1 MLLAVSCLQDPVAPS
16 NEAAMP
22 TVSYDKDTQT
32 RVSVV
37 LRGSI
42 PANVQ
47 GLADY
52 GFAVVEG
59 GFSTGTPKKY
69 SAKEQST
76 NAFSCLA
83 MVTPNKHYEIR
94 SYYTNGQQ
102 TKYSD
107 AITFDAPSTS
117 AAELSD
123 VTYVRGKLTA
133 NIIDDG
139 GREINE
145 VGFCWAQEE
154 DIRAIRRSSKHKAE
168 LNADGSFS
176 LDFLGLRPGEV
187 YYVLAYAEN
196 SDSDAEAVGYS
207 RKPFILVV
215 TEDDFVDIEDAN
227 FAAYLISNFDT
238 NRDGKMSYRE
248 MKAITTIDVSTD
260 NIASVR
266 EISLMP
272 DLTRLS
278 VAARNRGTGKL
289 KKMDVNYNSK
299 LTTIICDNNKL
310 DSVVVR
316 NIPMLD
322 TLSCN
327 RNQMTEIDVSS
338 NPLLSYLDC
347 GSNQIPEL
355 GDLSHNKEL
364 KHLDFRGNLV
374 KEVDIS
380 PCLAIREF
388 NATSCPSLK
397 IIYVWPDFFD
407 ETEDHNKF
415 YKDDTAEYVISPNA
429 PIVIPDLNFRKY
441 CIEHFDTDKNG
452 EVSYKEAKDATRID
466 VCTDDIETLK
476 GIAFFTSL
484 TYLRCYGTVYDD
496 SFVIR
501 NGRLTSLDVSGQ
513 TELDTL
519 DCSGNQL
526 NSLNVSENTKLF
538 LLNCAGNSLSTLDL
552 SGISRLTD
560 LDFKGN
566 QVASIALSGNTAL
579 LRLDCSKNKLIAL
592 DVSRSVALK
601 ELNCSGNR
609 IPVLDLS
616 GNKEISWLDCSSNA
630 LQEMNI
636 VQNRKLSYLDCTNN
650 PLATIY
656 LYANQVVT
664 TLRKPEGT
672 KLFYLIDSISI
683 LPETVSLKV
692 EETCTLTAVIEPS
705 DAIDKTVVWKSSDE
719 KVAVVSDAGFV
730 TAKTVGSCDITASCG
745 GKTATRSVYVNPI
758 PVEEITL
765 DKSEYA
771 IQMKQSFTLQ
781 ATVKPVNAT
790 DKTVTWASS
799 DESIATVSGGTV
811 TGVSVGNCVITAKAG
826 DKSASCKL
834 VVNPIPVSEIILSNT
849 SLELVVGD
857 SQDLMATILPEDA
870 TDKSLTWES
879 SDTRVATVSEKGK
892 VTAIAVGSCTI
903 TAKSG
908 TVSAEC
914 VVTVKS
920 IPVSSISLD
929 KSECSL
935 VVGETQTLVATV
947 LPDNATYKAVT
958 WESSDAQIA
967 SVSAGVITAIGVG
980 TCQITA
986 SAGNHTASCEVTV
999 SPRFI
1004 EVASIS
1010 LSAGSLALTVGES
1023 HSLTATVLPENATD
1037 KTVTWSSSDSNVAT
1051 VSDGSVRAIAVGTC
1065 NITAKAGNQTATCHI
1080 TVSTAVVAVTS
1091 VSLDRSSLSLIVGN
1105 STILSATVLPE
1116 NATDKTVAWSSDD
1129 TSVATI
1135 SDGYV
1140 TAVGAGSCVI
1150 TAAAGEKSDH
1160 CTVTVTAGGGGEVPV
1175 SSVSVTPA
1183 SCSLE
1188 VGATQTLS
1196 ATVLPDNAT
1205 DKTVWWSSDNT
1216 SVATVSSSGVVTAVA
1231 VGTCKISAKAGTQTG
1246 YCEVT
1251 VNSAESFVAINSEN
1265 FPDDNFR
1272 SYVSTNFDKDGDGQ
1286 LSSDEINIQ
1295 PTIYVPGMSIKSL
1308 KGIEFFTSLSSLVCY
1323 NNQLTTLDVSGNT
1336 QLRSL
1341 SCGGNQLKILGLSNN
1356 SLLTSLSCY
1365 GNQLT
1370 TLNLSG
1376 NNSLK
1381 ELSCSNNQL
1390 TTLDL
1395 SGNPML
1401 QELYCSNNQLTT
1413 LNVSNMHSLTFIN
1426 CESNNLTELKV
1437 DGCANLLSIY
1447 CNKNQLG
1454 TIDIQSCMAL
1464 QRLYCEHNSIS
1475 SLDASGLLSLVTLDC
1490 YNSGLSSLLVDG
1502 CKSLQYLE
1510 CPYNQL
1516 VNLDVSSCVELRSL
1530 NCIYNQ
1536 LSSLSLGALLELVAL
1551 SCSGNNLTAIDISGC
1566 SSLKDLQC
1574 GQNNLKSLDIS
1585 SNHQLN
1591 RLLCEINQLTNL
1603 NVNNNKD
1610 LQRLECY
1617 NNQITSLDVQECIKI
1632 EYINCYN
1639 NKLSSLD
1646 VSKNESLQRLD
1657 CQDNQLVI
1665 LDISNNI
1672 ALQWLTC
1679 YGNLLTSLD
1688 VSNTSLNHLTCAPNP
1703 YLTEIWLKTGQTIEN
1718 FVYDTSIATIKY
1730 K

>member
-16 NEAAMP
+16 NEAVMP

-37 LRGSI
+37 LSGSI
-42 PANVQ
+42 PANVP

-52 GFAVVEG
+52 GFEVVEG
-59 GFSTGTPKKY
+59 GFSTGTSRKY
-69 SAKEQST
+69 SAKEQYT

-83 MVTPNKHYEIR
+83 TVTPNKHYEIR
-94 SYYTNGQQ
+94 SFYTNGQQ

-123 VTYVRGKLTA
+123 VTYVGGKLTA
-133 NIIDDG
+133 NIIDNG

-154 DIRAIRRSSKHKAE
+154 DIRAIRRSSKHMAE

-289 KKMDVNYNSK
+289 KKMDVSYNSK

-322 TLSCN
+322 TLSCY

-347 GSNQIPEL
+347 GNNQILEL
-355 GDLSHNKEL
+355 GDLSPNKEL

-407 ETEDHNKF
+407 ETEDHRDF

-429 PIVIPDLNFRKY
+429 PIVIPDPNFRKY

-484 TYLRCYGTVYDD
+484 TYLRCYGTVSDD

-526 NSLNVSENTKLF
+526 NSLNVSVNTRLS

-552 SGISRLTD
+552 SGNSRLTD

-592 DVSRSVALK
+592 DVSKNVALK
-601 ELNCSGNR
+601 EFNCSGNR
-609 IPVLDLS
+609 IPVLVLS
-616 GNKEISWLDCSSNA
+616 DNKEITWLDCSSNA

-636 VQNRKLSYLDCTNN
+636 IQNRKLSYLDCTNN

-672 KLFYLIDSISI
+672 KLFYLIDNISI

-719 KVAVVSDAGFV
+719 KVAAVSDAGVV
-730 TAKTVGSCDITASCG
+730 TAKTVGSCDITATCG

-758 PVEEITL
+758 PVEEI
-765 DKSEYA
+765 
-771 IQMKQSFTLQ
+771 
-781 ATVKPVNAT
+781 V
-790 DKTVTWASS
+790 
-799 DESIATVSGGTV
+799 
-811 TGVSVGNCVITAKAG
+811 
-826 DKSASCKL
+826 
-834 VVNPIPVSEIILSNT
+834 LSQD
-849 SLELVVGD
+849 SLE
-857 SQDLMATILPEDA
+857 
-870 TDKSLTWES
+870 
-879 SDTRVATVSEKGK
+879 
-892 VTAIAVGSCTI
+892 
-903 TAKSG
+903 
-908 TVSAEC
+908 
-914 VVTVKS
+914 
-920 IPVSSISLD
+920 
-929 KSECSL
+929 
-935 VVGETQTLVATV
+935 
-947 LPDNATYKAVT
+947 
-958 WESSDAQIA
+958 
-967 SVSAGVITAIGVG
+967 
-980 TCQITA
+980 
-986 SAGNHTASCEVTV
+986 
-999 SPRFI
+999 
-1004 EVASIS
+1004 
-1010 LSAGSLALTVGES
+1010 LTVGES
-1023 HSLTATVLPENATD
+1023 
-1037 KTVTWSSSDSNVAT
+1037 
-1051 VSDGSVRAIAVGTC
+1051 
-1065 NITAKAGNQTATCHI
+1065 Q
-1080 TVSTAVVAVTS
+1080 
-1091 VSLDRSSLSLIVGN
+1091 SLI
-1105 STILSATVLPE
+1105 
-1116 NATDKTVAWSSDD
+1116 
-1129 TSVATI
+1129 
-1135 SDGYV
+1135 
-1140 TAVGAGSCVI
+1140 
-1150 TAAAGEKSDH
+1150 
-1160 CTVTVTAGGGGEVPV
+1160 
-1175 SSVSVTPA
+1175 
-1183 SCSLE
+1183 
-1188 VGATQTLS
+1188 

-1205 DKTVWWSSDNT
+1205 DKTVSWLSDNE
-1216 SVATVSSSGVVTAVA
+1216 SVATISSSGLVTAVSSGSC
-1231 VGTCKISAKAGTQTG
+1231 VVSAKAGAQEAI
-1246 YCEVT
+1246 CLVT
-1251 VNSAESFVAINSEN
+1251 VKKAGVFVAINIEN
-1265 FPDDNFR
+1265 FPDAIFREYVRNSFDTDN
-1272 SYVSTNFDKDGDGQ
+1272 DGS
-1286 LSSDEINIQ
+1286 LSEQEIQQISS
-1295 PTIYVPGMSIKSL
+1295 ISVREMSIETL
-1308 KGIEFFTSLSSLVCY
+1308 EGIAFFSSLTKIYCGK
-1323 NNQLTTLDVSGNT
+1323 NRIQSLDVSRNEALT
-1336 QLRSL
+1336 VLECNDNQLVGLNVSNNLSLSRL
-1341 SCGGNQLKILGLSNN
+1341 SCGDN
-1356 SLLTSLSCY
+1356 SIA
-1365 GNQLT
+1365 
-1370 TLNLSG
+1370 
-1376 NNSLK
+1376 
-1381 ELSCSNNQL
+1381 
-1390 TTLDL
+1390 TLDL
-1395 SGNPML
+1395 SKNEALTYLECCRNGILELDLRSNKALSVLSCNENQMIRL
-1401 QELYCSNNQLTT
+1401 DISSCKDLYHLYCSSNSLNRLDVSNCPSLDRISCHSNQLIELDVSNNPKLTLLECANNPIISLDT
-1413 LNVSNMHSLTFIN
+1413 RNNFLLAHLNCSGNKLSNLDLSQNAALTDLLCQGNSLTVLNVD
-1426 CESNNLTELKV
+1426 NNTELIYM
-1437 DGCANLLSIY
+1437 DCRGNLLSI
-1447 CNKNQLG
+1447 
-1454 TIDIQSCMAL
+1454 
-1464 QRLYCEHNSIS
+1464 
-1475 SLDASGLLSLVTLDC
+1475 
-1490 YNSGLSSLLVDG
+1490 
-1502 CKSLQYLE
+1502 
-1510 CPYNQL
+1510 
-1516 VNLDVSSCVELRSL
+1516 
-1530 NCIYNQ
+1530 
-1536 LSSLSLGALLELVAL
+1536 
-1551 SCSGNNLTAIDISGC
+1551 
-1566 SSLKDLQC
+1566 
-1574 GQNNLKSLDIS
+1574 
-1585 SNHQLN
+1585 
-1591 RLLCEINQLTNL
+1591 
-1603 NVNNNKD
+1603 
-1610 LQRLECY
+1610 
-1617 NNQITSLDVQECIKI
+1617 
-1632 EYINCYN
+1632 
-1639 NKLSSLD
+1639 
-1646 VSKNESLQRLD
+1646 
-1657 CQDNQLVI
+1657 
-1665 LDISNNI
+1665 
-1672 ALQWLTC
+1672 
-1679 YGNLLTSLD
+1679 LD
-1688 VSNTSLNHLTCAPNP
+1688 VSNNAELSYLDCRYCTN
-1703 YLTEIWLKTGQTIEN
+1703 LTEIWLKTGQTIDD
-1718 FVYDTSIATIKY
+1718 FSYDTSVATIKY